1 MIQVKEKV
9 AAAVGVVTLFLS
21 IMAVHVNTQVD
32 IARLGERVDSLHQTN
47 VQTLEVLNR
56 LAESIDRLSISVA
69 RLDER
74 TKVLEK
80 GDDRRRNEQD

>member
-9 AAAVGVVTLFLS
+9 AAAVGVATLFLS

-32 IARLGERVDSLHQTN
+32 IARATERIDSLHQTN
-47 VQTLEVLNR
+47 TQTLEVLNK
-56 LAESIDRLSISVA
+56 LAVSIDKLSVSVA

-74 TKVLEK
+74 TKALER
-80 GDDRRRNEQD
+80 DDVRRENRRE